1 MNKYKVWI
9 ADRFTKI
16 PLAEFEITA
25 LTKWGAKTRAFKE
38 ICRKNRSY
46 VVIVSRLKE
55 RDDNAQ

>member
-25 LTKWGAKTRAFKE
+25 LTKWEQKQEHLKRFAEKIE
-38 ICRKNRSY
+38 
-46 VVIVSRLKE
+46 VI
-55 RDDNAQ
+55 